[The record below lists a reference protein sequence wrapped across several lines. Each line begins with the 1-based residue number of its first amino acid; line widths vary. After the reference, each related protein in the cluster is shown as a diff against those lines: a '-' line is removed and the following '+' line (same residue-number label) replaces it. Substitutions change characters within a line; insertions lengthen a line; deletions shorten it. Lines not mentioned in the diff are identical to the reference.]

1 MDLTKHDLKYYADK
15 YSIYDLSSEELIK
28 LINKP
33 YLVKEIAEAFNIT
46 TREFD
51 NIRKQKEITN
61 IYLED
66 TIRNI
71 EVILDYIDYQN
82 SYISNKIRKELADEL
97 AKLLLAGVP
106 QKDKYIKKIS
116 EIDFTREKVRKDLIS
131 KEIDKDY
138 RINSLEKVIEY
149 AINKADIL
157 KEQEKE
163 YVLNDNKELY
173 NELYEKRKNGKQFSR
188 EDLTYDILFEL
199 SIKEGIPDSLVA
211 DLFNISKNQLRYM
224 RRQQGLSN
232 KFMKK
237 IETYPEALMYYM
249 ENKGLRDENITNYD
263 YERMLKLVLE
273 QTYNKSDK
281 ITYEE
286 KNKVIIDND
295 NTKTKETYNINFS
308 NERYHT
314 KTPISSRRSKGAHHN
329 YSKENETRIAH
340 GKAGEK
346 IVLEAEKQKLQELG
360 FNDLINEVQ
369 IVAEVNDEITFDG
382 LGYDIISFNESRER
396 ICIEVK
402 TSYGAKDKPFFITRK
417 EIDVL
422 EGVCKDYNCKY
433 GIIYYVLI
441 NGPDVT
447 IKTIT
452 RSEFN
457 ELKKDPYLYI
467 VR

>member
-15 YSIYDLSSEELIK
+15 YSIYDLSSEDIIK

-33 YLVKEIAEAFNIT
+33 YLIEEITKAFNIT
-46 TREFD
+46 TKEF
-51 NIRKQKEITN
+51 NAIRKQKGITN

-82 SYISNKIRKELADEL
+82 SYISSNIRKELVAEL
-97 AKLLLAGVP
+97 AELLLIGVP
-106 QKDKYIKKIS
+106 RKDIYIKKIK
-116 EIDFTREKVRKDLIS
+116 EIDFTREKVETDLAS

-149 AINKADIL
+149 AINKANTL

-163 YVLNDNKELY
+163 YLFKKKDKRLY
-173 NELYEKRKNGKQFSR
+173 NELCEEKKNGKQFSR

-211 DLFNISKNQLRYM
+211 DLFNISKNQLRYI

-232 KFMKK
+232 KFTKK

-249 ENKGLRDENITNYD
+249 EDKGLKDKNFTNYD
-263 YERMLKLVLE
+263 YEKTLNIFIDAILKNNEKPTSEE
-273 QTYNKSDK
+273 QNIIEADNNDK
-281 ITYEE
+281 IA
-286 KNKVIIDND
+286 N
-295 NTKTKETYNINFS
+295 YNINFS
-308 NERYHT
+308 TEKYHT
-314 KTPISSRRSKGAHHN
+314 KTPKNSRKSKGTHHN
-329 YSKENETRIAH
+329 YQKENETKIAH
-340 GKAGEK
+340 GKVGEQL
-346 IVLEAEKQKLQELG
+346 VLEAEKQKLKELG

-402 TSYGAKDKPFFITRK
+402 TSYGTKDKPFFITKK

-433 GIIYYVLI
+433 GVIYYVLI
-441 NGPDVT
+441 DGLNVT

-452 RSEFN
+452 QSEFDK
-457 ELKKDPYLYI
+457 LKKEPYLYI

>member
-66 TIRNI
+66 PIRNI

-82 SYISNKIRKELADEL
+82 SYISNKIRKELVDEL

-106 QKDKYIKKIS
+106 QKDKYIKKIL
-116 EIDFTREKVRKDLIS
+116 EIDFTREKVQKDLIS
-131 KEIDKDY
+131 KEIDRDY
-138 RINSLEKVIEY
+138 RINNLKKVLEY
-149 AINKADIL
+149 TINKANTL

-173 NELYEKRKNGKQFSR
+173 NELCEEKKNGKQFNR

-199 SIKEGIPDSLVA
+199 SIKEGIADSLVA

-224 RRQQGLSN
+224 RKQQGLSN

-249 ENKGLRDENITNYD
+249 ESKGLRDENITNYD

-273 QTYNKSDK
+273 QTYNRSDE
-281 ITYEE
+281 ITYEG
-286 KNKVIIDND
+286 KNKVTIDND
-295 NTKTKETYNINFS
+295 NTKTKEIYNINFS
-308 NERYHT
+308 NEKYHT
-314 KTPISSRRSKGAHHN
+314 NPTMSSRRSKGAHHN
-329 YSKENETRIAH
+329 YSKENETKIAH
-340 GKAGEK
+340 GKVGEE
-346 IVLEAEKQKLQELG
+346 IVLKAEKKKLKNLG
-360 FNDLINEVQ
+360 FNDLINEVKT
-369 IVAEVNDEITFDG
+369 VAEVNDEITFDG

-402 TSYGAKDKPFFITRK
+402 TSYGTKDKPFFITQK

-433 GIIYYVLI
+433 GVIYYVLI
-441 NGPDVT
+441 NGHSVT
-447 IKTIT
+447 IKKIT
-452 RSEFN
+452 KSEFD
-457 ELKKDPYLYI
+457 ELKKEPYLYI